1 MSMQMPVPAQSLSD
15 NPFGLSIR
23 ELRFCHEY
31 FYNHMDNAEQAAIA
45 AGYSPVGRSGSVSA
59 VRLLARTSV
68 QNHLARMVTLNS
80 DAKQR
85 YEITADRIAREYA
98 AIAFSHAVD
107 YKEIMT
113 SGDLSKLSYEQRA
126 AIKSLKLHRDDMGNI
141 TLLDIR
147 LHDKM
152 QALDK
157 LGQSLKMWEPEKK
170 GDTHIHFNVE
180 ATRQLVDDIQGKLRR
195 LSGPPEGEI
204 IDA

>member
-1 MSMQMPVPAQSLSD
+1 MQAPVLVDFSD
-15 NPFGLSIR
+15 NPFKLSIK

-31 FYNHMDNAEQAAIA
+31 FYQRMENASEAARI
-45 AGYSPVGRSGSVSA
+45 AGYLTGPNVRISA
-59 VRLLARTSV
+59 SRLLSRADI

-107 YKEIMT
+107 YDVIMKH
-113 SGDLSKLSYEQRA
+113 GDLSKLSYEQRA
-126 AIKSLKLHRDDMGNI
+126 AIKSLRVHRDDAGNM
-141 TLLDIR
+141 TVLDVR

-157 LGQSLKMWEPEKK
+157 LGQSLKMFTDDK
-170 GDTHIHFNVE
+170 
-180 ATRQLVDDIQGKLRR
+180 ATKSMIDDIQGKLLR
-195 LSGPPEGEI
+195 LAGPPEGEI
-204 IDA
+204 IDNG

>member
-1 MSMQMPVPAQSLSD
+1 MSMQAPVTIDLTD
-15 NPFGLSIR
+15 NPFGLSLR
-23 ELRFCHEY
+23 ELKFCHEY
-31 FYNHMDNAEQAAIA
+31 FYNHMDNQTAAVIA
-45 AGYSPVGRSGSVSA
+45 AGYSANGGSVSA
-59 VRLLARTSV
+59 VRLLERASV

-141 TLLDIR
+141 TTLDIR

-170 GDTHIHFNVE
+170 GDTHIHINAE
-180 ATRQLVDDIQGKLRR
+180 ATRQMVEDIQGKLRR
-195 LSGPPEGEI
+195 LSSPPEGEI
-204 IDA
+204 IDG

>member
-1 MSMQMPVPAQSLSD
+1 MSMQMPVALNMTD
-15 NPFGLSIR
+15 NPFGLSAR

-31 FYNHMDNAEQAAIA
+31 FYTHMDNGTQAALA
-45 AGYSPVGRSGSVSA
+45 AGYAQSSA
-59 VRLLARTSV
+59 HVIANGLLKRDKIN
-68 QNHLARMVTLNS
+68 NHLARMVTLNS

-141 TLLDIR
+141 TTLDIR

-195 LSGPPEGEI
+195 LSGPPDGEI
-204 IDA
+204 IDG

>member
-1 MSMQMPVPAQSLSD
+1 MSMQAPVTIDLTD
-15 NPFGLSIR
+15 NPFGLSLR
-23 ELRFCHEY
+23 ELKFCHEY
-31 FYNHMDNAEQAAIA
+31 FYNHMDNQTAAVIA
-45 AGYSPVGRSGSVSA
+45 AGYSAKGGSVSA
-59 VRLLARTSV
+59 VRLLERASI

-126 AIKSLKLHRDDMGNI
+126 AIKSIKLHRDDMGNI
-141 TLLDIR
+141 TTLDIR

-195 LSGPPEGEI
+195 LSSPPDGEI
-204 IDA
+204 IDG